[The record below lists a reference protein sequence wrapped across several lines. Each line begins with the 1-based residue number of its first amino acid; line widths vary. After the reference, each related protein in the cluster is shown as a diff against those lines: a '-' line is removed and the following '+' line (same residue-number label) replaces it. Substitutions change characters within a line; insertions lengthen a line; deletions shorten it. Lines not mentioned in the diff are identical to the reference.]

1 MSMNEISAIELGRR
15 LKNAR
20 EAAGLTQQEAAS
32 AIDVARTTLVAIEK
46 GKRRIKIQELQLL
59 ARRCGVST
67 NSMLRR
73 EAVHI
78 DLVPRFRRL
87 AESSDPDILDAAKML
102 NQIIAAEVELE
113 NLLGAANTREYP
125 PQRPIGPGDVI
136 EQAEQDAQALRD
148 AYGLGIG
155 ALPDI
160 FGFIEL
166 TLGIRLY
173 QRRLPAKISGLFTY
187 EPQVGAAILLNA
199 DHPLPRR
206 RQTAAHEIGHFVAT
220 RDAPEVLDDREPFTS
235 RDERYANAFGRSLL
249 TPRKAL
255 KAKLDELTKGEE
267 ERRLSRRIVIF
278 LADDFGVSS
287 EAMVRRLEE
296 VQLAPSGAW
305 DWFASKGGIT
315 RKDVMQVLGRPLQDD
330 NAREQSA
337 SPFSPKVGLM
347 AYRVWKREMMTESQ
361 LADLL
366 KVDRTTLRT
375 FLYDLQSEESEAD
388 DLFKLPQ

>member
-235 RDERYANAFGRSLL
+235 RDERYANAFGRALL

>member
-1 MSMNEISAIELGRR
+1 M
-15 LKNAR
+15 
-20 EAAGLTQQEAAS
+20 
-32 AIDVARTTLVAIEK
+32 
-46 GKRRIKIQELQLL
+46 
-59 ARRCGVST
+59 
-67 NSMLRR
+67 
-73 EAVHI
+73 
-78 DLVPRFRRL
+78 
-87 AESSDPDILDAAKML
+87 
-102 NQIIAAEVELE
+102 
-113 NLLGAANTREYP
+113 
-125 PQRPIGPGDVI
+125 
-136 EQAEQDAQALRD
+136 
-148 AYGLGIG
+148 
-155 ALPDI
+155 
-160 FGFIEL
+160 
-166 TLGIRLY
+166 
-173 QRRLPAKISGLFTY
+173 
-187 EPQVGAAILLNA
+187 
-199 DHPLPRR
+199 
-206 RQTAAHEIGHFVAT
+206 
-220 RDAPEVLDDREPFTS
+220 
-235 RDERYANAFGRSLL
+235 